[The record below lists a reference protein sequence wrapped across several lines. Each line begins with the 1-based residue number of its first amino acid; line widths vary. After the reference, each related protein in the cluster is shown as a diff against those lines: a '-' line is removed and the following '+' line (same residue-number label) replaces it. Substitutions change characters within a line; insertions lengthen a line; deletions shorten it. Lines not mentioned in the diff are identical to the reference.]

1 MKRSLPL
8 PFFFLLATLAAAW
21 PCRTVAAAQSP
32 APACDL
38 NSVLAQ
44 MNSSAST
51 FKTAQADFEFESY
64 QKVVDEKDLQKGRI
78 YFRRSGK
85 GNVEV
90 AFNVSS
96 PSPKQALFKNGKV
109 FTYEPKVDLVTE
121 YDFSRNKAKVEAFL
135 SLGFGARGDDLE
147 KSYGVTLAGWEPVD
161 AVRTAKL
168 ELIPKDEKTRQT
180 YSKIILWIDPEKDVL
195 LKQQLIEP
203 SGDYRLA
210 RYLNMKLNGKLSD
223 DDFQLKTTGK
233 TRTVRPQ

>member
-1 MKRSLPL
+1 MKRSLTL
-8 PFFFLLATLAAAW
+8 GSLFLLAALAAW
-21 PCRTVAAAQSP
+21 PCRTLVAAQTPPP
-32 APACDL
+32 ADDL

-44 MNSSAST
+44 MNSSAPG

-78 YFRRSGK
+78 YFRRNGK

-90 AFNVSS
+90 AFNVTS
-96 PSPKQALFKNGKV
+96 PAPKQALFKNGKV
-109 FTYEPKVDLVTE
+109 FLYDPKIDQVTE
-121 YDFSRNKAKVEAFL
+121 RDFSRNKADLEAFL
-135 SLGFGARGDDLE
+135 SLGFGARGDELQ

-161 AVRTAKL
+161 SVRTAKL
-168 ELIPKDEKTRQT
+168 ELVPKNEKTRQT

-210 RYLNMKLNGKLSD
+210 RYFNMKLNSRLSD
-223 DDFQLKTTGK
+223 DDFKLNTTGK